1 MTRPRKAVIYVE
13 GVVVHEWNI
22 PKGVT
27 LIVRDFD
34 IEGVE
39 AQDVKTLPSG
49 QKYYESV
56 YSGKSN

>member
-1 MTRPRKAVIYVE
+1 MIYVE